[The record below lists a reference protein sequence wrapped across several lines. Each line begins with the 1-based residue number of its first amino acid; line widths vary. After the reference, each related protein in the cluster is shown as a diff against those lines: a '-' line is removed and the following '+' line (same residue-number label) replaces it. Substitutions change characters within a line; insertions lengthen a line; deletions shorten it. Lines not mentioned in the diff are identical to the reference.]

1 MKTKKMMMTM
11 VFALFGWQLATADE
25 ARPITM
31 DKLPKGVVTFIETH
45 FPGEKVSIAKVDREL
60 FEVRYEVVLMN
71 GAKMEFLGDG
81 TWEEV
86 DCRYQ
91 AVPDAVIPPE
101 ILASVKER
109 YPECKI
115 LEINR
120 ESRTYEVKISNGLEL
135 IYDRRFHLI
144 DIDD

>member
-1 MKTKKMMMTM
+1 M
-11 VFALFGWQLATADE
+11 
-25 ARPITM
+25 
-31 DKLPKGVVTFIETH
+31 
-45 FPGEKVSIAKVDREL
+45 
-60 FEVRYEVVLMN
+60 
-71 GAKMEFLGDG
+71 
-81 TWEEV
+81 
-86 DCRYQ
+86 
-91 AVPDAVIPPE
+91 PDAVIPPE